1 MKFLADM
8 SGLSPGTRRVH
19 RKRLDSMAETS
30 GMTGLGDLK
39 PYCGDSAL
47 LGCIRGSHT
56 VDCTMVSGPYHLF
69 MIASADARD
78 KSEVAQLMRHWFLVP
93 ACMVLRQFCARSEH
107 LAQGIPSDRSGTSGK
122 PIVLRSKIGC
132 VEIS

>member
-1 MKFLADM
+1 
-8 SGLSPGTRRVH
+8 
-19 RKRLDSMAETS
+19 
-30 GMTGLGDLK
+30 MTGLGDLK
-39 PYCGDSAL
+39 PYCGDSPL